1 MNLRLPH
8 LPDDFYA
15 SHAVLRHVQRAA
27 RAEQVSPDA
36 VLLAVLGRVAATIP
50 VAATV
55 NGRPLNLIAA
65 LVGHSGSGKS
75 SSHRVARRLIPDIQ
89 TDRDGIGVGSGEGI
103 AQAYLAKEGGEN
115 VQVRDVVTFY
125 VDEGERLLTQKKRE
139 GSTTLEA
146 IRSAWDAE
154 TLGQANAHADTTRL
168 LKANTYRFVMT
179 VGLQPSFA
187 AELLADKSAG
197 TPQRFLWAA
206 ASDPGAPEVL
216 PSWPGELAGRPAEVT
231 SFSLDAEV
239 RRIIQARLRKA
250 LAEGGHVDPH
260 EAHATQLQLRV
271 AAILAH
277 LLNDGSRHVTP
288 AVWMTA
294 ALILEN
300 SRNVRQELL
309 RYHQQTTTDDM
320 VNRQTT
326 RMVVTDMARGNAHAQ
341 ALARVGQVIVN
352 YLERRGTVNKSD
364 VHRYV
369 GRDRPLFADA
379 LARLL
384 SQGVVIADGS
394 TLRLKSP

>member
-1 MNLRLPH
+1 MTLRLPH

-15 SHAVLRHVQRAA
+15 AHHVLTCVQRAA

-50 VAATV
+50 VTATV
-55 NGRPLNLIAA
+55 NGRPLNLIVA

-103 AQAYLAKEGGEN
+103 AQAYLKKEGGEN
-115 VQVRDVVTFY
+115 VQVRDAVTFY
-125 VDEGERLLTQKKRE
+125 VDEGERLLTLKKRE

-168 LKANTYRFVMT
+168 LKANAYRFVMT

-187 AELLADKSAG
+187 AELLADKLAG

-231 SFSLDAEV
+231 KFSLDAEV
-239 RRIIQARLRKA
+239 RRIVQGRRRQANVA
-250 LAEGGHVDPH
+250 GGHEDPH
-260 EAHATQLQLRV
+260 ESHATQLQLRV

-277 LLNDGSRHVTP
+277 LLDDGSRFVTSTT
-288 AVWMTA
+288 WTTA
-294 ALILEN
+294 AQIVEN

-309 RYHQQTTTDDM
+309 RYHQQTATDAQ
-320 VNRQTT
+320 VTVQAT
-326 RMVVTDMARGNAHAQ
+326 RMVVTD
-341 ALARVGQVIVN
+341 LARDVVRDQTLDRIGNRMVRALKN
-352 YLERRGTVNKSD
+352 GTMTRNDLLKDTAS
-364 VHRYV
+364 
-369 GRDRPLFADA
+369 RDRPLFADA

-384 SQGVVIADGS
+384 SRDVVITEGN
-394 TLRLKSP
+394 TFRLKSP